1 MRIHSRI
8 LLAVCFLMIVFSGCQ
23 APQEP
28 VTQES
33 EEVFYPPAPSIPR
46 LQFLKFISSSEDL
59 GPQLNKKGGFESF
72 IVGAEEEKTE
82 SISKPYGIALDDG
95 KLYVCDVAQKRI
107 RVLDLEKR
115 TFGYMTKD
123 RRLANPVNIH
133 VNKGLKFV
141 SDTVAEAVFVFGK
154 DDQLKA
160 ILGKELNIKPVDVAV
175 RGNRCYVADMASNRV
190 VVIDINTDQELLRMG
205 TDGDGP
211 GGIALIGGLALDAE
225 ENVYA
230 TDKALARVTKFDK
243 EGIFQMSFG
252 KMGDGIYDFARP
264 KGITI
269 DKAGRLWIV
278 DAAPQVT
285 KVYDAEGQLLMFFGF
300 PGPLPG
306 SQNLP
311 VTVIID
317 DDHVDLFR
325 EYGAADAQ
333 IEYLV
338 LVSNQYGQKINVY
351 GFGKFPTE
359 EKRRADEAA
368 LSPGLLNDDQGQP
381 EDQPEVQPEVQPE
394 DQPVEDLQQDTD
406 APVSLTVF

>member
-1 MRIHSRI
+1 MLKMKIFSRA
-8 LLAVCFLMIVFSGCQ
+8 LLAVSLLMVVFSGCQ

-28 VTQES
+28 VAQES
-33 EEVFYPPAPSIPR
+33 AQVFYPPVPDIPR
-46 LQFLKFISSSEDL
+46 LQFLKYISSSEDL
-59 GPQLNKKGGFESF
+59 GPQLQKKGGFESF
-72 IVGAEEEKTE
+72 IVGAEEKKTE

-95 KLYVCDVAQKRI
+95 KLYVCDVAQKMI
-107 RVLDLEKR
+107 RVLDLENR

-133 VNKGLKFV
+133 INKGLKFV
-141 SDTVAEAVFVFGK
+141 SDTVAQAVFVFGK

-160 ILGKELNIKPVDVAV
+160 ILGKELNIKPIDVVV
-175 RGNRCYVADMASNRV
+175 RDNRCYVADMASNQV
-190 VVIDINTDQELLRMG
+190 VVIDINTDEELLRMG
-205 TDGDGP
+205 TAGDGP
-211 GGIALIGGLALDAE
+211 GGFALIGGLALDAE

-230 TDKALARVTKFDK
+230 TDKALARVTKFNK
-243 EGIFQMSFG
+243 EGIFQMTFG
-252 KMGDGIYDFARP
+252 QMGDGIYDFARP
-264 KGITI
+264 KGISI

-306 SQNLP
+306 NQNLP

-325 EYGAADAQ
+325 EYAAEDAQ

-351 GFGKFPTE
+351 GFGKFPAE
-359 EKRRADEAA
+359 EKRRAAEAA
-368 LSPGLLNDDQGQP
+368 LSPGLQPDDENQT
-381 EDQPEVQPEVQPE
+381 E
-394 DQPVEDLQQDTD
+394 DQPVEDSQ
-406 APVSLTVF
+406 